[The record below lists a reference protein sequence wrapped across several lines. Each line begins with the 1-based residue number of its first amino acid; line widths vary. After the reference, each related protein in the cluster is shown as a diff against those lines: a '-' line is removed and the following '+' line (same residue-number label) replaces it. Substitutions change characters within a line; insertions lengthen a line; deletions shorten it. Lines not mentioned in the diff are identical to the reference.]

1 MKKLY
6 FVNFNEEYAFVCD
19 IADDDIQIAVSKFQI
34 VVSKALEDLR
44 RRYPK
49 FKSYYQRYWEDDEGS
64 IWIDYGSH
72 CQFYVLKTEN

>member
-6 FVNFNEEYAFVCD
+6 LVNFNEEYEPVCD
-19 IADDDIQIAVSKFQI
+19 IADDDDSLI